1 MGAME
6 LADYIQNPDLPE
18 KHRNLA
24 SACAK
29 IFLKRC
35 AGASPSQI
43 MKDGNL
49 LLKIMR
55 EDYVAQTLK
64 LESLDDRM
72 DLLEQDRQM
81 LS

>member
-1 MGAME
+1 ME
-6 LADYIQNPDLPE
+6 LADYILDPDLPE

-24 SACAK
+24 TACAK
-29 IFLKRC
+29 LFLKRC
-35 AGASPSQI
+35 PGASPSII
-43 MKDGNL
+43 MKDGTL

-72 DLLEQDRQM
+72 DLLENDR
-81 LS
+81 